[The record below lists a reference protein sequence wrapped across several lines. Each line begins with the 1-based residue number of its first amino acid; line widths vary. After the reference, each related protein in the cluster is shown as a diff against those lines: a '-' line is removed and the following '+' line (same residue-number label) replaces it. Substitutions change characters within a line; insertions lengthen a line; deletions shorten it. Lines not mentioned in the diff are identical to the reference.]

1 MYVCMYMYVCLQYVC
16 IVMCTVEDVCMC
28 VHFWACMVKVC
39 TYIIVIVVTLVIVV
53 IVVVTLVVVLLLLL
67 LFSSY

>member
-1 MYVCMYMYVCLQYVC
+1 MYHYVYCGRCV
-16 IVMCTVEDVCMC
+16 C

-39 TYIIVIVVTLVIVV
+39 TYIIVIVVVVLVVTLVIV
-53 IVVVTLVVVLLLLL
+53 VVVLLLLL